1 MPWQEG
7 WILQVYEPD
16 DEVKLTSL
24 GVHVPVSA
32 LYELTDV
39 PEIQGGIRAEANGH
53 EDGEAL
59 LLL

>member
-1 MPWQEG
+1 M
-7 WILQVYEPD
+7 
-16 DEVKLTSL
+16 TSL